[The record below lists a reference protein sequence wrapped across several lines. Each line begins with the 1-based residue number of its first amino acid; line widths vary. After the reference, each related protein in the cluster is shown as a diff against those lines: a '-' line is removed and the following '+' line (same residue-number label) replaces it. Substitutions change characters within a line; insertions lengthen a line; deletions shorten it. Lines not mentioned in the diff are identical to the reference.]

1 MRTLA
6 RWCFTH
12 RRLVLVAWLVALIGL
27 SALSRAAGTAYSDSF
42 TLPSAESTQALSLLE
57 AAAPKAAGDNDQ
69 IVIAVTDGKVTGP
82 AVQSRIT
89 PMLSRV
95 ATLPHVAKIA
105 SPYAPGGARQVSPSG
120 QVAFA
125 TITFDERAN
134 LIPTDALNKV
144 VDTAKAAAGDGV
156 QVELGGAAIEQTNK
170 PSIGGVG
177 YGVLAAAV
185 VLFLVFG
192 SLLGMALPLITA
204 LVSLGSA
211 LGAIGLLSN
220 AMNMASFTSQLAS
233 LIGLGVGVDYALFIV
248 SRYRQGLQAGKSPEE
263 AAVTAV
269 NTSGRAVV
277 FAGITVC
284 IALMGMFALGLNFL
298 YGLAV
303 ASSVAV
309 LFTVAAAITLLP
321 ALLGF
326 FGTRVLPRRQRRA
339 ITAGTFS
346 TEAES
351 RRWAA
356 WATLV
361 RRNPAAYAAA
371 GIAIMAIIAIP
382 FLSLRLGSSDQGND
396 PSSTTT
402 RKAYDLLAHGF
413 GPGFNGPL
421 QIVAPVQ
428 SSAQVT
434 DFNQVIA
441 QIAKQPGVA
450 AAGPGTVVGNSGG
463 PQVAMAIV
471 YPTTAPQDKATSDL
485 VTHLRSVTIPAAST
499 GTGLHV
505 LVGGQTAIFDDFS
518 TIIGGKLPLFI
529 GVVVAL
535 SSLLLLAVFRSLVIP
550 ATAAVMNL
558 LSAAAAFGVITAVFQ
573 WGWLDR
579 LIGVDRAGPIEAFLP
594 VMVFAILFGLSMD
607 YEVFLVSR
615 MHEEWQHSRDNA
627 HAVGHGLAVTA
638 RTITAAAAI
647 MVLVFGAFIL
657 GGERV
662 IKLFG
667 LGLAAAVLLD
677 ALIVRSLIVPALM
690 FAFGR
695 ANWALPKALDR
706 IIPRLNVEPG
716 AEEEPQPPASEPE
729 ALPAGTPS

>member
-1 MRTLA
+1 
-6 RWCFTH
+6 
-12 RRLVLVAWLVALIGL
+12 VAWLATLIGL
-27 SALSRAAGTAYSDSF
+27 SVLSRAVGTAYSDNF
-42 TLPSAESTQALSLLE
+42 TLPTAQSTQALTLLE
-57 AAAPKAAGDNDQ
+57 KAAPKASGDSDQ
-69 IVIAVTDGKVTGP
+69 IVIAVADGRITDP
-82 AVQSRIT
+82 AVESKVV
-89 PMLSRV
+89 PMLSAV
-95 ATLPHVAKIA
+95 AALPHVAKLS
-105 SPYAPGGARQVSPSG
+105 SPYAPGGVRQISPNG

-125 TITFDERAN
+125 TITFDARAN
-134 LIPTDALNKV
+134 QIPIDALDKV
-144 VDTAKAAAGDGV
+144 VSTAKTAAGGGV
-156 QVELGGAAIEQTNK
+156 QVELGGAAIEQTIK

-177 YGVLAAAV
+177 YGVAAAAV

-192 SLLGMALPLITA
+192 SLLGMALPLVTA
-204 LVSLGSA
+204 LVSLGSG
-211 LGAIGLLSN
+211 LGTIGLLSHV
-220 AMNMASFTSQLAS
+220 MTMASFTSQLAS

-248 SRYRQGLQAGKSPEE
+248 SRYRQGLQAGKTPED

-309 LFTVAAAITLLP
+309 LFTVAASITLLP
-321 ALLGF
+321 ALVGF

-339 ITAGTFS
+339 IAAGTLS
-346 TEAES
+346 VQDES
-351 RRWAA
+351 RGWAA
-356 WATLV
+356 WANLV
-361 RRNPAAYAAA
+361 RRNPAVYAAA
-371 GIAIMAIIAIP
+371 GLAVMAIIAIP
-382 FLSLRLGSSDQGND
+382 FFSLRLGSSDQGND

-421 QIVAPVQ
+421 QIVAPLQ
-428 SSAQVT
+428 SPAQLTAFDQVVAQV
-434 DFNQVIA
+434 
-441 QIAKQPGVA
+441 AKQPGVVA
-450 AAGPGTVVGNSGG
+450 ARPGVVIGESGG
-463 PQVAMAIV
+463 PLVATALV

-485 VTHLRSVTIPAAST
+485 VAHLRSATIPAASA
-499 GTGLHV
+499 GTGLSI

-558 LSAAAAFGVITAVFQ
+558 LSAAAAFGVVTAVFQ
-573 WGWLDR
+573 WGWLAR
-579 LIGVDRAGPIEAFLP
+579 VIGVDRAGPIEAFLP
-594 VMVFAILFGLSMD
+594 VLVFAILFGLSMD
-607 YEVFLVSR
+607 YEVFLVTR
-615 MHEEWQHSRDNA
+615 MHEEWQHSKDNA
-627 HAVGHGLAVTA
+627 QAVGRGLAVTA
-638 RTITAAAAI
+638 RTITAAATI

-667 LGLAAAVLLD
+667 LGLASAVLLD

-690 FAFGR
+690 FMFGR
-695 ANWALPKALDR
+695 SNWALPQGLDR
-706 IIPRLNVEPG
+706 ILPRLNVEALG
-716 AEEEPQPPASEPE
+716 DERVVRTDEPE
-729 ALPAGTPS
+729 AQPLRTSG